1 MDPTSFAHLTEQV
14 VGRWVD
20 RTAKIN
26 GISKWSD
33 AVLARAAAGNSPGGH
48 STRTGILVCNPFQR

>member
-20 RTAKIN
+20 RTAKNN
-26 GISKWSD
+26 GISKWSE

-48 STRTGILVCNPFQR
+48 ST